1 MFWGESLRVDDW
13 LEVSQYVP
21 FPVGAEVLSFRDD
34 MTTPLRADEPVW
46 FVVRGV
52 GLWPSCLKIPSATLP
67 RLQPIPL
74 INRSGGTT
82 LDIKDIRTI
91 IELMKRN
98 DLTHFELEREGE
110 KLVLK
115 KNIDSE
121 SLAGLLAG
129 YRGPAPAAPAVSSAP
144 AGGISDQDVAA
155 PAAAVAPDVLT
166 IKSPMVGTFYR
177 ASGPGSD
184 VFVKVGDYVEA
195 ETTVCI
201 IEAMKVMNEIKA
213 EVAGRITRIVVE
225 DASPVSYGQILFEVK
240 P

>member
-1 MFWGESLRVDDW
+1 
-13 LEVSQYVP
+13 
-21 FPVGAEVLSFRDD
+21 
-34 MTTPLRADEPVW
+34 
-46 FVVRGV
+46 
-52 GLWPSCLKIPSATLP
+52 
-67 RLQPIPL
+67 
-74 INRSGGTT
+74 

-121 SLAGLLAG
+121 SLAGLLGNYRPALATAG
-129 YRGPAPAAPAVSSAP
+129 RQSGSGAAPEAEPAAPAP
-144 AGGISDQDVAA
+144 AAA
-155 PAAAVAPDVLT
+155 PAAAEGLS

-177 ASGPGSD
+177 ANGPGAEP
-184 VFVKVGDYVEA
+184 FVKVGDYVEA
-195 ETTVCI
+195 ESTVCI

-213 EVAGRITRIVVE
+213 EVSGRITRIAME
-225 DASPVSYGQILFEVK
+225 DATPVSYGQLLFEVK

>member
-1 MFWGESLRVDDW
+1 M
-13 LEVSQYVP
+13 
-21 FPVGAEVLSFRDD
+21 
-34 MTTPLRADEPVW
+34 
-46 FVVRGV
+46 
-52 GLWPSCLKIPSATLP
+52 
-67 RLQPIPL
+67 
-74 INRSGGTT
+74 
-82 LDIKDIRTI
+82 DIKDIRTI

-129 YRGPAPAAPAVSSAP
+129 YRAPAAAAIAPAPASTGIGADHDLPAPAAAP
-144 AGGISDQDVAA
+144 VA
-155 PAAAVAPDVLT
+155 DCLS

-177 ASGPGSD
+177 ASGPGTD
-184 VFVKVGDYVEA
+184 AFVKVGDYVEA

-213 EVAGRITRIVVE
+213 EVAGRITRIATE
-225 DASPVSYGQILFEVK
+225 DATPVSYGQILFDLK
-240 P
+240 A

>member
-1 MFWGESLRVDDW
+1 
-13 LEVSQYVP
+13 
-21 FPVGAEVLSFRDD
+21 
-34 MTTPLRADEPVW
+34 
-46 FVVRGV
+46 
-52 GLWPSCLKIPSATLP
+52 
-67 RLQPIPL
+67 
-74 INRSGGTT
+74 

-121 SLAGLLAG
+121 SLAGLLSGFRAAA
-129 YRGPAPAAPAVSSAP
+129 PAPAAASAAHPAP
-144 AGGISDQDVAA
+144 ASTAA
-155 PAAAVAPDVLT
+155 TAEGEAGPSGAVPADLVT

-184 VFVKVGDYVEA
+184 PFVKVGDYVEA

-213 EVAGRITRIVVE
+213 EVAGRITRIATE
-225 DASPVSYGQILFEVK
+225 DATPVSYGQILFEVK
-240 P
+240 S

>member
-1 MFWGESLRVDDW
+1 
-13 LEVSQYVP
+13 
-21 FPVGAEVLSFRDD
+21 
-34 MTTPLRADEPVW
+34 
-46 FVVRGV
+46 
-52 GLWPSCLKIPSATLP
+52 
-67 RLQPIPL
+67 
-74 INRSGGTT
+74 

-115 KNIDSE
+115 KNFDADA
-121 SLAGLLAG
+121 LAGLLGG
-129 YRGPAPAAPAVSSAP
+129 YRNAVSLAPAPAHASAP
-144 AGGISDQDVAA
+144 VHATAA
-155 PAAAVAPDVLT
+155 EPEAAAHAAASPAAGASDSLT

-184 VFVKVGDYVEA
+184 AFVKVGDYVEA

-213 EVAGRITRIVVE
+213 EVSGRITRIAIE
-225 DASPVSYGQILFEVK
+225 DATPVSYGQVLFEVK

>member
-1 MFWGESLRVDDW
+1 M
-13 LEVSQYVP
+13 
-21 FPVGAEVLSFRDD
+21 
-34 MTTPLRADEPVW
+34 
-46 FVVRGV
+46 
-52 GLWPSCLKIPSATLP
+52 
-67 RLQPIPL
+67 
-74 INRSGGTT
+74 
-82 LDIKDIRTI
+82 DIKDIRTI

-121 SLAGLLAG
+121 ALAGLLAG
-129 YRGPAPAAPAVSSAP
+129 YRAQAAVAAPAPAARAASVDHESGAP
-144 AGGISDQDVAA
+144 VAT
-155 PAAAVAPDVLT
+155 PAAGPSDCLT

-177 ASGPGSD
+177 ASGPGTD

-213 EVAGRITRIVVE
+213 EVAGRITRIATE
-225 DASPVSYGQILFEVK
+225 DATPVSYGQVLFEVK

>member
-1 MFWGESLRVDDW
+1 M
-13 LEVSQYVP
+13 
-21 FPVGAEVLSFRDD
+21 GAPSSTNPRRHYR
-34 MTTPLRADEPVW
+34 PPKNRP
-46 FVVRGV
+46 G
-52 GLWPSCLKIPSATLP
+52 GL
-67 RLQPIPL
+67 
-74 INRSGGTT
+74 T

-98 DLTHFELEREGE
+98 DLTHFELEREGQ

-115 KNIDSE
+115 KNHDSE
-121 SLAGLLAG
+121 ALAHLLSG
-129 YRGPAPAAPAVSSAP
+129 YRAPMAPPVAVVPKVPEAVHSSAGEAEAPP
-144 AGGISDQDVAA
+144 AGSGGLGDGM
-155 PAAAVAPDVLT
+155 T

-177 ASGPGSD
+177 ASGPGVD

-213 EVAGRITRIVVE
+213 EVTGRITRIAVE
-225 DASPVSYGQILFEVK
+225 DATPVSYGQVLFDVK